1 MTTTTN
7 TPATTRA
14 PRTPAALSDEVALPL
29 EHGAAISDTAHSHGP
44 GAVPEASRAE
54 RRTSFDVTDFAVPTG
69 REEEWRF
76 TPVDRLAPL
85 FAASSDGVL
94 DGHGV
99 LTTVVEAPEV
109 RVEVVERDD
118 ARLGT
123 AGVPGDRAAAVAW
136 ASFDRATVVTVPQ
149 GAVASQVTSV
159 RVEGVEGAGT
169 RAPSLEPTA
178 AHLLVHAQPLSQA
191 TVLLDHVG
199 HAALTETVEIV
210 AEDGAHLT
218 VVSVQDWA
226 EGSVHAASH
235 RLRLGRDA
243 TVKHIVV
250 TLGGDVVR
258 VTPDTEFTAEGAS
271 VTKLGLY
278 FADAGQHQEHR
289 LFVDHAVPSCTSRVT
304 YKGALQG
311 EGAHTVWVGD
321 VLIRAAAEG
330 TDTYEL
336 NRNLVLTDGARADSV
351 PNLEIETGLIEGAG
365 HASATGRFDDE
376 QLFYLRSR
384 GIPESDARR
393 LVVRG
398 FFAELLHEIG
408 VPEVEE
414 RLLASIESQLERS
427 MSELVGS
434 TTVATDAGDALP
446 GVGLLVEN
454 EPVAATAAP
463 GTAEAAAG
471 DAETRA

>member
-1 MTTTTN
+1 MTTTMNESGLSTDHSRAVADGEHTHGVGG
-7 TPATTRA
+7 TPQ
-14 PRTPAALSDEVALPL
+14 S
-29 EHGAAISDTAHSHGP
+29 
-44 GAVPEASRAE
+44 SRAE
-54 RRTSFDVTDFAVPTG
+54 RLASFDVADFPVPNG

-76 TPVDRLAPL
+76 SPIGRIAPL
-85 FAASSDGVL
+85 FAAATDGVL

-99 LTTVVEAPEV
+99 LTTVVESPEAT
-109 RVEVVERDD
+109 VEIVERGDD
-118 ARLGT
+118 RLGVV
-123 AGVPGDRAAAVAW
+123 GKPGDRTAAVAW
-136 ASFDRATVVTVPQ
+136 ASASRATLVTLPRE
-149 GAVASQVTSV
+149 AVASKVTSI

-169 RAPSLEPTA
+169 HDAPLEPTA
-178 AHLLVHAQPLSQA
+178 SHLVIRARELSEG
-191 TVLLDHVG
+191 TVVIDHVG
-199 HAALTETVEIV
+199 HAVLTETVEIV

-218 VVSVQDWA
+218 VVSVHDWA

-235 RLRLGRDA
+235 RIKVGRDA

-258 VTPDTEFTAEGAS
+258 VTPDAEFSGEGGS
-271 VTKLGLY
+271 VTMIGLY

-289 LFVDHAVPSCTSRVT
+289 LFVDHAEQSCISRVT

-311 EGAHTVWVGD
+311 AGAHTVWVGD
-321 VLIRAAAEG
+321 VLIRAEAEG

-376 QLFYLRSR
+376 QLFYLRAR
-384 GIPESDARR
+384 GIPEPDARR

-398 FFAELLHEIG
+398 FFAELVHEIG

-414 RLLASIESQLERS
+414 RLLAAIEAELEES
-427 MSELVGS
+427 MSVLDR
-434 TTVATDAGDALP
+434 VAVDDGAQAG
-446 GVGLLVEN
+446 
-454 EPVAATAAP
+454 VAPEATA
-463 GTAEAAAG
+463 
-471 DAETRA
+471 